1 MQVVIFIIHKL
12 HTRQWISNSQPYS
25 PSFLIEKIWIRPY
38 ILFFNAFIFLSTAIL
53 MPNFHQKNLIQMHK
67 FHLIRSPCNLPTQFP
82 HSLLLIDTV
91 GFEPITS
98 LPNNSSLSS
107 QNKCRQKSSPQLTF
121 DLRYVNPNSISTFPF
136 MIDTVKFEPIAS
148 LPNNYSL

>member
-1 MQVVIFIIHKL
+1 
-12 HTRQWISNSQPYS
+12 
-25 PSFLIEKIWIRPY
+25 
-38 ILFFNAFIFLSTAIL
+38 

-82 HSLLLIDTV
+82 HSLFLIDTV

-136 MIDTVKFEPIAS
+136 LIDTVKFEPIAS
-148 LPNNYSL
+148 LPNNYSLSSSQNMHRKKSNPQVTYDFSLIIKLRYMNPQLTYGITQ